1 MRYSQLLGK
10 TKKEAPKD
18 ETSFNAQ
25 LLIRAGF
32 VQKEMAGV
40 YAYLPLGYRVL
51 QKIVQVIRE
60 EMDAIGGQEIHLSS
74 LQNPETWTATN
85 RWSDEVIDVWFKTK
99 LKSGT
104 EVGLATTHEEPLA
117 LIMSQYL
124 HSYRDLPTYV
134 YQFQT
139 KFRNEP
145 RARSGLLRLREFMM
159 KDLYS
164 FNKDEE
170 GLDKFYDQAK
180 DAYHKIFDRL
190 GIGKETYLTFASGG
204 AFSKYSHEFQTICE
218 NGEDTIYLS
227 EEKNLAV
234 NKEVYNDEVLA
245 ELELKKSDLK
255 EVKATEVGN
264 IFKLGTRYSIPLDLM
279 YTDENGEEKP
289 VVMGSYGI
297 GPGRAMAT
305 IVELNNDENG
315 IIWPEEVAPYKVHL
329 VGLNLEDEKV
339 RKEADSVYEALEKEN
354 IEVLYDDRTEVSG
367 GEKLADADLIGCPY
381 RLVVSEKTGNK
392 VEVKK
397 RNEDKSETMSTAS
410 LVKAL
415 N

>member
-1 MRYSQLLGK
+1 MRYTQLLGK
-10 TKKEAPKD
+10 TKKNAPKD
-18 ETSFNAQ
+18 ETSLNAQ

-40 YAYLPLGYRVL
+40 YAYLPMGYRVL

-60 EMDAIGGQEIHLSS
+60 EMNAIGGQEIHLSS

-99 LKSGT
+99 LHTGT
-104 EVGLATTHEEPLA
+104 EVGLATTHEEPLTQ
-117 LIMSQYL
+117 IMTQCI

-145 RARSGLLRLREFMM
+145 RARSGLLRMREFLM

-164 FNKDEE
+164 FSKD
-170 GLDKFYDQAK
+170 DKNHEDFYEK
-180 DAYHKIFDRL
+180 TKEAYHKIFERL
-190 GIGKETYLTFASGG
+190 GIGDSTYLTFASGG
-204 AFSKYSHEFQTICE
+204 AFSKFSHEFQTVCE

-227 EEKNLAV
+227 KKKNIAV
-234 NKEVYNDEVLA
+234 NKEVYTDEVLA
-245 ELELKKSDLK
+245 ELGLKKGDLE

-264 IFKLGTRYSIPLDLM
+264 IFTLGTRFSVPLGLM
-279 YTDENGEEKP
+279 YTDEDGKEKP

-297 GPGRAMAT
+297 GPGRTMAT
-305 IVELNNDENG
+305 IVELSNDKNG

-329 VGLNLEDEKV
+329 VGMNLENEKIL
-339 RKEADSVYEALEKEN
+339 KSAENVYDKLVKEN
-354 IEVLYDDRTEVSG
+354 IEVLFDDRIETSG
-367 GEKLADADLIGCPY
+367 GAKLADADLVGCPY
-381 RLVVSEKTGNK
+381 RVIVSEKTGDK

-397 RNEDKSETMSTAS
+397 RTENKGDLMSVDKLIKS
-410 LVKAL
+410 LA
-415 N
+415 